1 MKYLTHGDIFYKYQS
16 GFQEIHSTDTSFS
29 YLRDKILTGFDAIL
43 LTGMIIINLQK
54 VLTI

>member
-1 MKYLTHGDIFYKYQS
+1 MKYLTHEDIFYKYRS

-29 YLRDKILTGFDAIL
+29 YLTDKIFTGFDAIL

-54 VLTI
+54 TF